1 MVLGRYNLV
10 LLGIK
15 WYWVSIELLCLQIL
29 KKKVE
34 IWSGVTIAGRQMN
47 DEKGKLEL
55 LSHWTME
62 GRDEQLSTE
71 EPNFTMYMTW
81 EGLILLS

>member
-1 MVLGRYNLV
+1 M
-10 LLGIK
+10 
-15 WYWVSIELLCLQIL
+15 
-29 KKKVE
+29 E

-62 GRDEQLSTE
+62 GRDEQKAKEFKCVIFLYDQE
-71 EPNFTMYMTW
+71 WQNRIIVYHNRW
-81 EGLILLS
+81 RALIAY